1 MRITAARAWPEDI
14 ALARPYTI
22 ARGSTEAVEMAFV
35 ALHTDNGLTGH
46 GMASPATEVTGETRA
61 AALAELQQACAGWL
75 PGCDAADSLLPG
87 RVQARCR
94 GPAARAALD
103 MALLDLHAQAAG
115 VALAD
120 WFGRVH
126 APMSTSV
133 TIGCKP
139 LAETLA
145 EAEEHL
151 GRGFHVLKVK
161 VGLEPELD
169 LERLERL
176 REVHGARI
184 VLRADANQGYGE
196 RAMLGLAAAAPRLG
210 LEMIEQPMAPGCE
223 PFLRTL
229 PQDVQRLLCA
239 DESVH
244 DAHDL
249 DRLAIGGCPYGIV
262 NIKLQKCGGP
272 TPAVQLARACERHG
286 LGVMWGCNDESV
298 VGIAAALHTALACRA
313 TRFLDLD
320 GSLDLARDPFAGGFK
335 LHDGILSTLP
345 RPGLGVVPKAP

>member
-22 ARGSTEAVEMAFV
+22 ARGSTEEVEMAFV
-35 ALHTDNGLTGH
+35 ALHTDDGRTGR

-61 AALAELQQACAGWL
+61 AALAELEQACKGWL
-75 PGCDAADSLLPG
+75 TGCDAADAALLG
-87 RVQARCR
+87 RVQAQCR

-103 MALLDLHAQAAG
+103 MALLDLRAQGKG

-126 APMSTSV
+126 GPMPTSV

-139 LAETLA
+139 VAETLA
-145 EAEEHL
+145 EAGEYRA
-151 GRGFHVLKVK
+151 RGFRVLKVK
-161 VGLEPELD
+161 VGIEPELD
-169 LERLERL
+169 LERLARL
-176 REVHGARI
+176 REVHGASL
-184 VLRADANQGYGE
+184 VLRADANQGYDE
-196 RAMLGLAAAAPRLG
+196 RAMLDLAAAAPRLG
-210 LEMIEQPMAPGCE
+210 LEMIEQPMAPGSE

-249 DRLAIGGCPYGIV
+249 DRLAAGGCPYGIV

-272 TPAVQLARACERHG
+272 TSAVQLARACERHG

-298 VGIAAALHTALACRA
+298 VGIAAALHAALACRA
-313 TRFLDLD
+313 TQFLDLD
-320 GSLDLARDPFAGGFK
+320 GSLDLERDPFAGGFK

-345 RPGLGVVPKAP
+345 RPGLGVVPTAP

>member
-1 MRITAARAWPEDI
+1 MRIGAARAWPEDI

-35 ALHTDNGLTGH
+35 ALRTDGGLTGH

-61 AALAELQQACAGWL
+61 EALAELQQACAQAL
-75 PGCDAADSLLPG
+75 PGCDAADPELPAL
-87 RVQARCR
+87 VQSRCR

-103 MALLDLHAQAAG
+103 MALLDLRAQAAG

-126 APMSTSV
+126 EPLPTSV

-139 LAETLA
+139 VAETLA
-145 EAEEHL
+145 EAEEYRA
-151 GRGFHVLKVK
+151 RGFHVLKVK
-161 VGLEPELD
+161 VGLDPDLD
-169 LERLERL
+169 LERLARL
-176 REVHGARI
+176 REAHGASL
-184 VLRADANQGYGE
+184 VLRADANQGYDE
-196 RAMLGLAAAAPRLG
+196 RAMLDLAAAARRLG
-210 LEMIEQPMAPGCE
+210 LEMIEQPMAPGNE

-229 PQDVQRLLCA
+229 PQDVQRMLCA

-249 DRLAIGGCPYGIV
+249 ERLADGGIPYGIV

-286 LGVMWGCNDESV
+286 LAVMWGCNDESV
-298 VGIAAALHTALACRA
+298 VGIAAALHTAFACRA

-320 GSLDLARDPFAGGFK
+320 GSLDLARDPFAGGFA
-335 LHDGILSTLP
+335 LHEGILSTLP
-345 RPGLGVVPKAP
+345 RPGLGVVPTAP